1 MSERWTCRLVNQPRG
16 TQRYHLTQR
25 EDEDALTLA
34 ITDLAP
40 QYERHANRRIAA
52 LLKRGGWQVGKDLHE
67 GNQGAG
73 GKVASS
79 LQHRP
84 ATLFVRLP
92 TTGTSGMG
100 DNELGVWRSG
110 KHVAVP
116 TSPYP

>member
-16 TQRYHLTQR
+16 TRRYHLTQR

-40 QYERHANRRIAA
+40 QYERHAHRRIAA

-73 GKVASS
+73 GKGSRMVPASPLS
-79 LQHRP
+79 AR
-84 ATLFVRLP
+84 RLP
-92 TTGTSGMG
+92 SMARPLPSGNSTAGLPPTGRQ
-100 DNELGVWRSG
+100 L
-110 KHVAVP
+110 
-116 TSPYP
+116 